1 MVAVTTWEGSDSFTP
16 GRVAPTGDVLT
27 RTRSGPAFASA
38 RPSAATYRRRRA
50 VAASLAVLV
59 VALVVWAMAVQPG
72 GGPLPAPGPS
82 RPAAVRGAP
91 TDASPY
97 VVQPGDT
104 FWTIA
109 RRLDPKG
116 DVRPLVDRLVSAH
129 GGSALYVGERIALP
143 PP

>member
-1 MVAVTTWEGSDSFTP
+1 
-16 GRVAPTGDVLT
+16 
-27 RTRSGPAFASA
+27 
-38 RPSAATYRRRRA
+38 
-50 VAASLAVLV
+50 
-59 VALVVWAMAVQPG
+59 
-72 GGPLPAPGPS
+72 
-82 RPAAVRGAP
+82 
-91 TDASPY
+91 